1 MTTIRTR
8 GILTSCLNEEQSILD
23 LDYEI
28 KPYDDKRKSI
38 WLIGGVTGWES
49 FVIDTDL
56 KNLKSMAEHGWLA
69 NAGTKNRYDRLFIPA
84 DEMKLVSS
92 LIDEMERNKEGQ

>member
-56 KNLKSMAEHGWLA
+56 KNLKSMDEHGWLA
-69 NAGTKNRYDRLFIPA
+69 NAGTKNWYDRLFIPA

-92 LIDEMERNKEGQ
+92 LIEEMERNKEGQ